1 MPPPRFNLAPQAP
14 PGTQLPR
21 NTFPFA
27 VSNAP
32 VRGTPRTDGMLK
44 SNHKN
49 ETVHPY
55 VKRDVEAAKQIP
67 FYAWTEG
74 ALNLT
79 KADIDTWASA
89 IDELNWF
96 QDPIIED
103 ALTEFA
109 VHSNREVHRY
119 IPFVTIANRI
129 LELAKGTLPDVPH
142 SYPID
147 DIQFVKNDPTFLL
160 RIPEHGELAAFRR
173 PDILVLRGVH
183 APLVGGARSPG
194 VAWSDV
200 LAFAEF
206 KRCRKNLRDL
216 LAAVRS
222 GSLPPVI
229 ESRDATPELD
239 DLEPPPEPT
248 PPPRSLR
255 PRPSYIDPDCEM
267 EEDDSHSSAEGSEDN
282 DSSNQSSYHPGAKP
296 ALRNFLQ
303 IAATGDS
310 AMDIRREPV
319 IQAGGYALET
329 AACTYGTRLFV
340 HGIVIEDDDFAFWY
354 YDSSGYLRT
363 KHTLSLFTDFS
374 RLAAVLVGF
383 ARGDASQWGALPPV
397 ISPPSSGAYPDHFPP
412 KSLADHSFDMT
423 RPRRK
428 GVIRVTLKAPIFAQ
442 YGLVGR
448 RTFLYKIETNS
459 VIADTPLVVKIS
471 YQVVGRKPEHDVLA
485 IANKARVGHLPEVH
499 MWSDLWKLSDG
510 VRQIFYERSKEMSK
524 DETNIATYE
533 DRVLRALVY
542 TEYLPLNTL
551 FSDPDNLKLIPV
563 MATQMLDC
571 LHDLRY
577 KAKILHRDISCN
589 NIMYEMRRG
598 KPYFILIDFDFAAIL
613 DAKRKGRSSVGA
625 TSKHRT
631 GTLPFMAHELLQ
643 DMTRMS
649 MPNYVFRV
657 VHRLRHDYESLFF
670 VTLWCTITMPEITDK
685 KLKKRLVDYVLQWE
699 TSTVDSISTF
709 KSNMI
714 RQLSPVCDVP
724 LPPSAEFLRPFFSM
738 WCVQFYKGY
747 RNLDDK
753 TCNSMEEDYLVL
765 DEDESTQASVE
776 EFDIETLGGFI
787 SRDAIMAI
795 LSRTKGWRAIN
806 TEAVKE
812 LRTKSPPG
820 FKKARKSPKVA
831 TATRSKSDRAR
842 KASTTRKVNVAQ
854 KSQRTS
860 SPQRLSPPIVIRNS
874 VKAVPVAKNVTTTST
889 RVTRS
894 MTKKGT

>member
-1 MPPPRFNLAPQAP
+1 MPKAPRYNLAPQAP
-14 PGTQLPR
+14 PGTQSSRHASPSA
-21 NTFPFA
+21 T
-27 VSNAP
+27 SNAP
-32 VRGTPRTDGMLK
+32 SRIIHRTDGMLK

-55 VKRDVEAAKQIP
+55 VKQDVEAAKQIP

-79 KADIDTWASA
+79 KGDIDAWASA

-229 ESRDATPELD
+229 ESRDATPELS

-248 PPPRSLR
+248 LPPRSLR

-267 EEDDSHSSAEGSEDN
+267 EEDDSQSSAEDSEDN
-282 DSSNQSSYHPGAKP
+282 DSSNQSSYRPGAKP

-310 AMDIRREPV
+310 AMDIKRAPA

-354 YDSSGYLRT
+354 YDASGYLRT

-428 GVIRVTLKAPIFAQ
+428 GVVRVTLKAPIFAQ

-577 KAKILHRDISCN
+577 KAKILHRNISCN

-598 KPYFILIDFDFAAIL
+598 RPYFILIDFDFAAIL
-613 DAKRKGRSSVGA
+613 DAKRKGRS
-625 TSKHRT
+625 
-631 GTLPFMAHELLQ
+631 
-643 DMTRMS
+643 
-649 MPNYVFRV
+649 
-657 VHRLRHDYESLFF
+657 
-670 VTLWCTITMPEITDK
+670 
-685 KLKKRLVDYVLQWE
+685 
-699 TSTVDSISTF
+699 
-709 KSNMI
+709 
-714 RQLSPVCDVP
+714 
-724 LPPSAEFLRPFFSM
+724 
-738 WCVQFYKGY
+738 
-747 RNLDDK
+747 
-753 TCNSMEEDYLVL
+753 
-765 DEDESTQASVE
+765 
-776 EFDIETLGGFI
+776 
-787 SRDAIMAI
+787 
-795 LSRTKGWRAIN
+795 
-806 TEAVKE
+806 
-812 LRTKSPPG
+812 
-820 FKKARKSPKVA
+820 
-831 TATRSKSDRAR
+831 
-842 KASTTRKVNVAQ
+842 
-854 KSQRTS
+854 
-860 SPQRLSPPIVIRNS
+860 
-874 VKAVPVAKNVTTTST
+874 
-889 RVTRS
+889 
-894 MTKKGT
+894 

>member
-1 MPPPRFNLAPQAP
+1 MPPPRFRNLAPQAP
-14 PGTQLPR
+14 PETQLPR
-21 NTFPFA
+21 NTFPFT

-109 VHSNREVHRY
+109 AHSNREVHRY

-200 LAFAEF
+200 LAFTEF

-229 ESRDATPELD
+229 NSRDATPELS
-239 DLEPPPEPT
+239 DLEP

-255 PRPSYIDPDCEM
+255 PQSPCMDTDCDM
-267 EEDDSHSSAEGSEDN
+267 EEDSSAEGSED
-282 DSSNQSSYHPGAKP
+282 DGSGPSSNQSSYHPDTKP
-296 ALRNFLQ
+296 SADAAVRNFLQ

-354 YDSSGYLRT
+354 YDASGYLRT

-428 GVIRVTLKAPIFAQ
+428 GVVRVTLKAPIFAQ

-598 KPYFILIDFDFAAIL
+598 RPYFILIDFDFAAIL

-643 DMTRMS
+643 DMIRMS
-649 MPNYVFRV
+649 MPNYVLRV

-670 VTLWCTITMPEITDK
+670 VTLWCTITMPEVADK
-685 KLKKRLVDYVLQWE
+685 TLKERLVDYVLRWE
-699 TSTVDSISTF
+699 TASVESVSTL

-714 RQLSPVCDVP
+714 RQLSPMRDVP
-724 LPPSAEFLRPFFSM
+724 LPPCAEFLRRFFKAWLIS
-738 WCVQFYKGY
+738 FSKGY
-747 RNLDDK
+747 NLFDAITIK
-753 TCNSMEEDYLVL
+753 REEEDLAL
-765 DEDESTQASVE
+765 SDDEEPEQTPAG
-776 EFDIETLGGFI
+776 EFDLETLGGFI
-787 SRDAIMAI
+787 CRDAIIEM
-795 LSRTKGWRAIN
+795 LSRTKVMQAIN
-806 TEAVKE
+806 VETAKE
-812 LRTKSPPG
+812 SRSQSPPS
-820 FKKARKSPKVA
+820 KKVPKSPKV
-831 TATRSKSDRAR
+831 TRATRNKADRA
-842 KASTTRKVNVAQ
+842 KKTSTTRKVNVAQ
-854 KSQRTS
+854 KSQRAS
-860 SPQRLSPPIVIRNS
+860 SPKRLNPPIVVR
-874 VKAVPVAKNVTTTST
+874 
-889 RVTRS
+889 RS
-894 MTKKGT
+894 MTKKGKV